1 MSGAG
6 GAGGADLPP
15 PGRPHSPPAARRD
28 GSTPSTSPLPQPLSL
43 FPLNQ
48 VLFPGAVLALRV
60 FEARYLDLVSAC
72 MKSGAGFGVVCLKR
86 GTDTSRTPAKV
97 EFETVGVLA
106 QIEEVDAE
114 QAGILRLRCSGQ
126 QRFRLQGTPWQ
137 RDDGLWQSAA
147 EALTGDPRRMPGSA
161 MLQTVNALA
170 EAIRKLQQLERVP
183 FAEPYR
189 LDDAGWVANRW
200 CELLPVPLAA
210 KQKLMELADPVIRLS
225 IVDGYLRDKK
235 VVLG

>member
-1 MSGAG
+1 MNPPTARPDTAAG
-6 GAGGADLPP
+6 KG
-15 PGRPHSPPAARRD
+15 
-28 GSTPSTSPLPQPLSL
+28 LPQPLSL
-43 FPLNQ
+43 FPLNV
-48 VLFPGAVLALRV
+48 VLFPGARLALRV
-60 FEARYLDLVSAC
+60 FEARYLDLVSDC
-72 MKSGAGFGVVCLKR
+72 MKSHTGFGVVCLKR
-86 GTDTSRTPAKV
+86 GADTIRAPGQV

-106 QIEEVDAE
+106 RIDEVDAE
-114 QAGILRLRCSGQ
+114 QAGILRLRCRGL
-126 QRFRLQGTPWQ
+126 QRFRLVGPAWQ

-147 EALTGDPRRMPGSA
+147 EAIADDPPRLPGPA
-161 MLQTVNALA
+161 MQQTVSALA
-170 EAIRKLQQLERVP
+170 EAIRKLRQMDRVP

>member
-1 MSGAG
+1 MS
-6 GAGGADLPP
+6 
-15 PGRPHSPPAARRD
+15 SPALPAAGPPR
-28 GSTPSTSPLPQPLSL
+28 PALPQPLAL
-43 FPLNQ
+43 FPLNV
-48 VLFPGAVLALRV
+48 VLFPGALLSLRV
-60 FEARYLDLVSAC
+60 FEARYLDLVSQC
-72 MKSGAGFGVVCLKR
+72 MKSGSGFGVVCLKR
-86 GTDTSRTPAKV
+86 GTEAGRVAGQV
-97 EFETVGVLA
+97 EFENVGVLA
-106 QIEEVDAE
+106 RIDEVDAE
-114 QAGILRLRCSGQ
+114 QAGILRVRCTGQ
-126 QRFRLQGTPWQ
+126 GRFRLQGAPWQ
-137 RDDGLWQSAA
+137 QDNGLWQSAA
-147 EALTGDPRRMPGSA
+147 ELIAADAAHMPGPA

-170 EAIRKLQQLERVP
+170 EAIRKLQQMDKVP